1 MGNYFCLSENVLI
14 SLSFLKKIDWIYNAR
29 LTPLRCYSFFLSDF
43 HHCCCTYDLSFFSA
57 FWILLSLLFHN
68 DVFMPGFILLGK
80 IDLYLW
86 SLVENSQSSPLQLFL
101 FPVLS
106 FFWIQNKCFFFLFF
120 SPYLLACFIF
130 FIFLPLYAAFWE
142 ISSAKCSNSL
152 FDDVSPV
159 IRPLDWAM

>member
-80 IDLYLW
+80 IDLYL
-86 SLVENSQSSPLQLFL
+86 
-101 FPVLS
+101 
-106 FFWIQNKCFFFLFF
+106 
-120 SPYLLACFIF
+120 
-130 FIFLPLYAAFWE
+130 
-142 ISSAKCSNSL
+142 
-152 FDDVSPV
+152 
-159 IRPLDWAM
+159 